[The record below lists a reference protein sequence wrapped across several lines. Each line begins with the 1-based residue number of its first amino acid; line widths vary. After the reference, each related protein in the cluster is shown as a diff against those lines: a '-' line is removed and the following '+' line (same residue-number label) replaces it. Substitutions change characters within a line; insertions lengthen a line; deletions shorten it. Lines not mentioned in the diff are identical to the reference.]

1 MCNYFMHLV
10 YHYFYAL
17 HSTLVTFTLIFYALS
32 NFVFEENAGL
42 IHMLYVSDNVFYF
55 LHKLSEMS

>member
-1 MCNYFMHLV
+1 MHLV